1 VTRFPIQLSKRAAAT
16 IAQTARLVNTA
27 HQRLNSIGSQVSA
40 LTPGDWELLTL
51 EAGWSNISGYIP
63 AQVRIQQSGVALLVG
78 HIQGGTVTNGTV
90 IATLGSGYYNA
101 VHAHSFTANVLAG
114 ASAVAVSL
122 ADASIGGTTDTDGVP
137 DGTTSGSSGQINTGG
152 AGAAHTHSSGSYALT
167 DGQHSHS
174 GSSGAGSLAVAGP
187 TTPISYNTPV
197 LTVNTSGELIL
208 TNCSSAATQL
218 SFNEQLP
225 LVTS

>member
-1 VTRFPIQLSKRAAAT
+1 MSTFPNRLANRAAVT
-16 IAQTARLVNTA
+16 IAQTKRLVNTA
-27 HQRLNSIGSQVSA
+27 HQRLNTQGSAIAA
-40 LTPGDWELLTL
+40 LTTGDWEALTL

-78 HIQGGTVTNGTV
+78 HIEGGTVTNGTV
-90 IATLGSGYYNA
+90 IATLSSGYYNPT
-101 VHAHSFTANVLAG
+101 HAHSFNANVLAG

-152 AGAAHTHSSGSYALT
+152 AGAAHTHGSGSYALT
-167 DGQHSHS
+167 DGMHSHD

-187 TTPISYNTPV
+187 TTPISYNTPT

-218 SFNEQLP
+218 SFSEQLP